1 MTIEVKH
8 KFQSLK
14 GDGSDLTQVQPSN
27 WNDTHDM
34 TMATGKVLGRATV
47 GVGPVE
53 ELPAGTAGLSLLAA
67 ATSADLAALG
77 LPTTGDIKLTLKNVA
92 DSGWLLFNDT
102 TFGSAASGATS
113 RSDSYQ
119 ALYLLLWA
127 NISNTYAPVTG
138 GRSGTALADWLANK
152 PMALPKMLGRALAIA
167 GSGTGLTARSL
178 GEAMGAE
185 TTTLTAAQIPAHTHP
200 NSLND
205 PGHSH
210 PVSPNPGGFFG
221 SGGNGGA
228 SGGSG
233 IAAAVVIGSTTGI
246 TITNAANTG
255 GGGAHTNMQPTSF
268 LNAMV
273 KV

>member
-127 NISNTYAPVTG
+127 NISDTYAPVTG

-185 TTTLTAAQIPAHTHP
+185 TTTLTAAQIPAHSHP

-205 PGHSH
+205 PGHTH
-210 PVSPNPGGFFG
+210 TYTAPVVLNNMQPSG
-221 SGGNGGA
+221 STNIGISAGT
-228 SGGSG
+228 STGS
-233 IAAAVVIGSTTGI
+233 STTGI
-246 TITNAANTG
+246 TITNANNTG

>member
-1 MTIEVKH
+1 MTLEVKH
-8 KFQSLK
+8 KFTSLK

-127 NISNTYAPVTG
+127 NISDTYAPVTG

-185 TTTLTAAQIPAHTHP
+185 TTTLTAAQIPAHSHP

-210 PVSPNPGGFFG
+210 TVTVKTSNYPAQPGGDN
-221 SGGNGGA
+221 SAGNGA
-228 SGGSG
+228 S
-233 IAAAVVIGSTTGI
+233 AVSTSTATTGI
-246 TITNAANTG
+246 TITNANNTG

>member
-1 MTIEVKH
+1 MTITVKH

-127 NISNTYAPVTG
+127 NISDTYAPVTG

-185 TTTLTAAQIPAHTHP
+185 TTTLTAAQIPAHSHP

-205 PGHSH
+205 PGHTH
-210 PVSPNPGGFFG
+210 TVTYAIPVLQYYYQGAGGQ
-221 SGGNGGA
+221 GGQA
-228 SGGSG
+228 S
-233 IAAAVVIGSTTGI
+233 AVTTSSATTGI
-246 TITNAANTG
+246 TITNANNTG

>member
-1 MTIEVKH
+1 MTLEVKH
-8 KFQSLK
+8 KFTSLK

-127 NISNTYAPVTG
+127 NISDTYAPVTG

-185 TTTLTAAQIPAHTHP
+185 TTTLTAAQIPAHSHP

-205 PGHSH
+205 PGHTHSYTA
-210 PVSPNPGGFFG
+210 PVPISVLQPGGSAG
-221 SGGNGGA
+221 SMTTGA
-228 SGGSG
+228 STTGSK
-233 IAAAVVIGSTTGI
+233 TTGI
-246 TITNAANTG
+246 TITNANNTD

>member
-8 KFQSLK
+8 KFTSLK
-14 GDGSDLTQVQPSN
+14 GDGSDRTQVQPSN
-27 WNDTHDM
+27 WNETH
-34 TMATGKVLGRATV
+34 TLSMATAKVLGRVSA
-47 GVGPVE
+47 GAGAVE

-67 ATSADLAALG
+67 ATSADLVALG
-77 LPTTGDIKLTLKNVA
+77 LPTTGDVKLTFRHVA
-92 DSGWLLFNDT
+92 GSGWLLFNDT

-127 NISNTYAPVTG
+127 NISDTYAPVTG

-185 TTTLTAAQIPAHTHP
+185 TTTLTAAQIPAHSHP

-205 PGHSH
+205 PGHTHSYTT
-210 PVSPNPGGFFG
+210 PIPINVMQPSGSPG
-221 SGGNGGA
+221 SMSTA
-228 SGGSG
+228 TTTTGSN
-233 IAAAVVIGSTTGI
+233 TTGI
-246 TITNAANTG
+246 TITNANNTG